1 MFKKYK
7 FNDFNFRLLVEV
19 IVLNIFGILAVSS
32 ANPDYQTKQ
41 VFGMVL
47 GVIVMLV
54 FALVDYEFILK
65 FNWLI
70 YAGTVGM
77 LAMIL
82 LPVFG
87 DDAGGAQR
95 WIEIAGFRF
104 QPSELA
110 KILIILFF
118 AYFFS
123 KFNEKLNT
131 GKILGLSL
139 ILMAVPLVLI
149 LKQPDLSTTIV
160 TAVVF
165 CGMIFMAG
173 LSYKIVGGVLGV
185 GVPLI
190 VVLLSLIVTKGN
202 LFLEEYQY
210 YRIMSWIRPDEYANT
225 ALQQQN
231 AVTAIGSGRLFGK
244 GLFYQG
250 VDSLKNGN
258 FISEPHTD
266 FIFTIIGEETGFIGS
281 AFVVFMLLAITL
293 ECVRIA
299 KKAKNIEGK
308 LIAIGMAT
316 LIAAQSFVNICV
328 NTRVLPN
335 TGLTLPFVSYGL
347 TSLVSLY
354 IGIGIVLN
362 VSMQPMKYRGVLK

>member
-7 FNDFNFRLLVEV
+7 FSDFNFRLLIEV

-32 ANPDYQTKQ
+32 ANPSYQTKQ
-41 VFGMVL
+41 LFGMIL
-47 GVIVMLV
+47 GVVAMFI

-70 YAGTVGM
+70 YIGTVG
-77 LAMIL
+77 LLGFIL
-82 LPVFG
+82 LPIFG
-87 DDAGGAQR
+87 YNAGGAQR

-104 QPSELA
+104 QPSEIS
-110 KILIILFF
+110 KIFIILFF
-118 AYFFS
+118 AFFFG
-123 KFNEKLNT
+123 KFHEKLNT
-131 GKILGLSL
+131 GKILALSVIL
-139 ILMAVPLVLI
+139 IAVPLILI

-160 TAVVF
+160 TAMIF

-173 LSYKIVGGVLGV
+173 LSYKIVGGILGV
-185 GVPLI
+185 SIPLVI
-190 VVLLSLIVTKGN
+190 VLLSVIVSKGN
-202 LFLEEYQY
+202 LFLKDYQY
-210 YRIMSWIRPDEYANT
+210 MRIMSWLKPSEYANN

-231 AVTAIGSGRLFGK
+231 GITAIGSGRLFGK
-244 GLFYQG
+244 GFFYEG

-266 FIFTIIGEETGFIGS
+266 FVFTIIGEETGFVGC
-281 AFVVFMLLAITL
+281 AFVIGLLLLITL
-293 ECVRIA
+293 ECVAVA

-308 LIAIGMAT
+308 LIAIGVAT
-316 LIAAQSFVNICV
+316 LIAVQSFVNIGV
-328 NTRVLPN
+328 NTGVLPN

-362 VSMQPMKYRGVLK
+362 VSIQPMKYRGILK